1 MRRTGAYAFND
12 RPTNR
17 SYTSEDDATIMEM
30 IANGE
35 TWDAIAA
42 KLGRGHRG
50 VEHRFSQLRKKMG
63 PQAK

>member
-12 RPTNR
+12 RPTRR
-17 SYTSEDDATIMEM
+17 SYTPEDDRVIMEM
-30 IANGE
+30 ISNEA

-50 VEHRFSQLRKKMG
+50 VENRFNELRKKMG
-63 PQAK
+63 WQAK